1 MQIFTVTVMLII
13 QCASPPRN
21 FVLQGG
27 SGFDLSE
34 KTMSLKTNL
43 IATKENIYTPIWFA
57 KNIYLFIYKRY
68 YFRQILLYIL
78 LYKVLFLVHTYV
90 VSIQSTGGLESLQ
103 SINSKNELNCNYN
116 QWKSSILLCL
126 AKIR

>member
-43 IATKENIYTPIWFA
+43 IATKRKHLHAIMIC
-57 KNIYLFIYKRY
+57 KKYLFIHRG
-68 YFRQILLYIL
+68 
-78 LYKVLFLVHTYV
+78 KVGF
-90 VSIQSTGGLESLQ
+90 
-103 SINSKNELNCNYN
+103 
-116 QWKSSILLCL
+116 
-126 AKIR
+126 